1 MGLFEETIRKQF
13 GFPSKRESLDRK
25 IDDYRLREAMALDE
39 AMASRQI
46 NISYLEEQIKQLE
59 RVIND
64 NQLFID
70 AYERIKNLA
79 TEKVKMGSSVITS
92 KIYDSNNNLLIEAN
106 YATIESYLVNIQKSG
121 NTELLKRYVEQMG
134 TILEQMWQAY
144 TFKVIKGEGLF
155 PCGNADFQDGLDIYS
170 EYKKI
175 LLQLDAGYLK
185 NEQRKSVRPNGSNIR
200 LIVNSYNYCQHA
212 NSILYLAL
220 QKLQNALR
228 DIKNEQANDEY
239 IRKTIT
245 EMQTMLRSTSE
256 YFHAKR
262 AEEILDE
269 ISNLGKHN

>member
-46 NISYLEEQIKQLE
+46 NISYLEEQIRQLE

-70 AYERIKNLA
+70 AYERIKSMA

-92 KIYDSNNNLLIEAN
+92 RIVDNDGKPIIEAN
-106 YATIESYLVNIQKSG
+106 YAAIESYLVVFQKSG
-121 NTELLKRYVEQMG
+121 NTELLKTYVEQMG

-144 TFKVIKGEGLF
+144 VFKVIKGEGVF
-155 PCGNADFQDGLDIYS
+155 PGGDSDFQDGLDIYA
-170 EYKKI
+170 EYNKI
-175 LLQLDAGYLK
+175 LLQINAGNLR
-185 NEQRKSVRPNGSNIR
+185 NEQREPVRPSGSNIT
-200 LIVNSYNYCQHA
+200 LINRVYSYCKQV

-220 QKLQNALR
+220 QRLQNALR
-228 DIKNEQANDEY
+228 DVKNEQASDEY
-239 IRKTIT
+239 TKKTIT
-245 EMQTMLRSTSE
+245 EMQTMLRSTAE
-256 YFHAKR
+256 YFQAKR
-262 AEEILDE
+262 SEEILNE
-269 ISNLGKHN
+269 ISNLRK